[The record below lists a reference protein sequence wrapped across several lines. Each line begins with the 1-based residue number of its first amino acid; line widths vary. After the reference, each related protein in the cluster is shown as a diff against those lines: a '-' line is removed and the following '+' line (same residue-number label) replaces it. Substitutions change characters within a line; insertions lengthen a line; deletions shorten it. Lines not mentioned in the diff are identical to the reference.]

1 MKNLL
6 LIALIATCLAAFD
19 AAAAKRFGGGSSLG
33 KQRATP
39 TQKEAA
45 PAAPAAPSA
54 PAQSAAPAK
63 PATPAA
69 TPAAPAP
76 KPAGFLGKFG
86 GLIAGFAIGAALM
99 SLFGGGA
106 FGTFMAGL
114 LMVLAVVAIGFLAF
128 RLLTG
133 RGRAEPAREPVQFAG
148 AGNAPAPSEPA
159 AFERTSAEPRASRI
173 PPIGGG
179 VSAPTGT
186 APSAAATPVHQ
197 PSFEPAAFLRV
208 AKTSFI
214 RLQAANDAKDLDDI
228 RDFTTPELYA
238 ALAMQIAERGDE
250 PQRTEVVSVDAS
262 LAETAMEDGFEI
274 ASVRFTGLIRETP
287 GAQPEAFDEIWHVR
301 RKASDPKASWLI
313 MGIQQVG

>member
-1 MKNLL
+1 MRLLAQAQIDVDAAACRLPCQAAGEL
-6 LIALIATCLAAFD
+6 LIAVAVD
-19 AAAAKRFGGGSSLG
+19 AAAWLQARRQSTVGELREQPVAAAAVLG
-33 KQRATP
+33 
-39 TQKEAA
+39 
-45 PAAPAAPSA
+45 
-54 PAQSAAPAK
+54 
-63 PATPAA
+63 
-69 TPAAPAP
+69 
-76 KPAGFLGKFG
+76 
-86 GLIAGFAIGAALM
+86 
-99 SLFGGGA
+99 
-106 FGTFMAGL
+106 
-114 LMVLAVVAIGFLAF
+114 AVDLQ
-128 RLLTG
+128 
-133 RGRAEPAREPVQFAG
+133 PVQFAG
-148 AGNAPAPSEPA
+148 VGSAPAPSEPA
-159 AFERTSAEPRASRI
+159 QAEPRASRI

-301 RKASDPKASWLI
+301 RKASDPKAAWLI

>member
-1 MKNLL
+1 MTNR
-6 LIALIATCLAAFD
+6 IALLAASALVAASLASFD
-19 AAAAKRFGGGSSLG
+19 ADAAKRFGGGSSLG

-39 TQKEAA
+39 TQREAA
-45 PAAPAAPSA
+45 PAAPAAPAS
-54 PAQSAAPAK
+54 PAQNAAPAK
-63 PATPAA
+63 PAAPAA

-114 LMVLAVVAIGFLAF
+114 LMVLAVVAIGFFAF
-128 RLLTG
+128 RLLAG
-133 RGRAEPAREPVQFAG
+133 RGRAKPAREPVQFAG
-148 AGNAPAPSEPA
+148 VGSAPAPSEPA
-159 AFERTSAEPRASRI
+159 QAEPRASRI

-301 RKASDPKASWLI
+301 RKASDPKAAWLI